1 MAPATLRARC
11 VLDRN
16 AKLQFREELR
26 GNRFLLDTRMSEEVA
41 RKLCSSPFDALSK
54 QRLDTEIAVPGV

>member
-1 MAPATLRARC
+1 